1 MAKSV
6 IEYALKVSDQATPT
20 LRKAAASTDT
30 LTAAEAR
37 ETTAAASSAAAK
49 QTQRMALLGYA
60 AAAAAAVGAGA
71 ALIKSVVDSRNAI
84 ADASARTGVAASTIQ
99 GLALAFEGS
108 GQTAE
113 ASEAFLKGYTNRL
126 ATVVA
131 GSKEAAEAF
140 TDLGV
145 ATEKTG
151 GGLRASDAILRDT
164 VAALQS
170 IEDPTQRAAEATR
183 VLGRQGGQL
192 LQALGNADS
201 LDAFTGMADTFG
213 TQSGPRAASAAA
225 EWQRATAALSLVLAG
240 SADRLVD
247 MVGGVEGMTGAIKG
261 AAMGVIYAVEL
272 FKFFADGVWAALIP
286 IRALGTAWLTLGSA
300 MVLAA
305 EGDFMAAGRAL
316 KFGVGDAIDSVA
328 DSISDLVLTPTRLAD
343 ALGTAS
349 DRTSEFAKS
358 LGQINA
364 AAAGGGG
371 GGGAP
376 IPKITEQTKEATAE
390 VVKAT
395 DAVDELAA
403 ALDELAGSGGDWLG
417 DIDTGLRGI
426 VDDFSRRFSATG
438 SQFAGLLQGDPSQLI
453 GRGVGV
459 ASEGIGGMLG
469 GAGGAALGA
478 AMSGGITAA
487 IAGLAALGAAEG
499 GGDAVA
505 EQAVGYLDQIAAGIG
520 QLDELIVGIAER
532 LPGALLD
539 VAVAILKGLPNILF
553 ALLIELPIAFMRGLV
568 MWFRDVWEGIKAFF
582 RGALNPLTKKNGER
596 TALGKVAD
604 TLKEAVTFGQ
614 ANTQT
619 FNGSRD
625 VGGLIPETGLYL
637 MHRNEQVVRAPGSGP
652 TPGTTRAAAGAAGM
666 GGGASVVVNV
676 TAPVADAAFAEF
688 MGRELER
695 LFGAGGLRTST
706 VIG

>member
-225 EWQRATAALSLVLAG
+225 EWQRATAALNLVLAG

-247 MVGGVEGMTGAIKG
+247 MGGGVEGMTGAIKG

-371 GGGAP
+371 GAP

-403 ALDELAGSGGDWLG
+403 ALDELAGSGSDWLR
-417 DIDTGLRGI
+417 DIETGLRGI

-438 SQFAGLLQGDPSQLI
+438 SQFAGLLQGNATAVVS
-453 GRGVGV
+453 RGVGA
-459 ASEGIGGMLG
+459 ASEGIGGALG

-478 AMSGGITAA
+478 AMSGGISAA
-487 IAGLAALGAAEG
+487 VSGLAALGAAEG

-652 TPGTTRAAAGAAGM
+652 TPGTTRAAAGAAGI
-666 GGGASVVVNV
+666 GGGPTIMVNV